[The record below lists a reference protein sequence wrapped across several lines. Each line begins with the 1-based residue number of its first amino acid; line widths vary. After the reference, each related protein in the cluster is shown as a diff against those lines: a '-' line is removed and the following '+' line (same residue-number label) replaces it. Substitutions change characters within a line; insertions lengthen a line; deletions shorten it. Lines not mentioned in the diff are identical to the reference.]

1 MADLSDLFK
10 VAPGMASFFTGQNQS
25 LDQNNKQ
32 IENARL
38 AQVLADLQQ
47 KHQQSNELHPY
58 EVESK
63 RMGNASA
70 LAKLPGE
77 EAKSLS
83 EVLKA
88 RRETQTFGS
97 DVAAGIS
104 KNESDISKNSSDQ
117 YGRYMSDLT
126 QFGAVLEKVPV
137 PMRVATLKQMLG
149 QAGYANMP
157 SQLFE
162 MVSADPQR
170 MPQALREAASAM
182 GQMKAQQT
190 PAYHT
195 GVDVANINRT
205 SAEKIAK
212 GHDATALATERMRQD
227 GKVQAAKLRENK
239 AKDIIG
245 LVRTG
250 KMSYEKAATALHIEG
265 TLAENDDP
273 NKKVYLELAAQM
285 QEAGLKQKREG
296 APGRVDPGGMGV
308 ETVPSQEPNLGKP
321 AGPAPAPVNR
331 TKSGI
336 KYKFVN

>member
-1 MADLSDLFK
+1 MADLSDMFK
-10 VAPGMASFFTGQNQS
+10 VAPVTAAGFTGANQA
-25 LDQNNKQ
+25 LDQRNKQ
-32 IENARL
+32 VENARL

-47 KHQQSNELHPY
+47 KHSQNEQSFPLDLET
-58 EVESK
+58 K
-63 RMGNASA
+63 RLANQSSM
-70 LAKLPGE
+70 AKLPGE

-88 RRETQTFGS
+88 RMGQQTFDT
-97 DVAAGIS
+97 DVAAANS
-104 KNESDISKNSSDQ
+104 KNNAAVSKDQSDQ
-117 YGRYMSDLT
+117 YDRYRTHLIE
-126 QFGAVLEKVPV
+126 FGSELEKTPV
-137 PMRVATLKQMLG
+137 PMRAGALKSMLDA
-149 QAGYANMP
+149 AGYANMP
-157 SQLFE
+157 QDFFNR
-162 MVSADPQR
+162 VSADPQR
-170 MPQALREAASAM
+170 MPQALREAATAM
-182 GQMKAQQT
+182 GQMKAQQA
-190 PAYHT
+190 PAYHQ
-195 GVDVANINRT
+195 GVDVAELTRT

-308 ETVPSQEPNLGKP
+308 ETVPAQQPNLGK
-321 AGPAPAPVNR
+321 AAPPLGSAANP
-331 TKSGI
+331 I
-336 KYKFVN
+336 KLK